1 MTEPRTFE
9 LQLDDERVPLHV
21 QRTATLRSR
30 HTGKPL
36 VEVHAVAS
44 TSDPA
49 VHERWTRVF
58 REVAGRT
65 VRTHGHAPGG
75 VHRWCI
81 SWNSYTAS
89 GPEHAHTLLLREV
102 EELALEALV
111 VDGVELHPYEYREEF
126 NGDELTVS
134 AKLVGSKAA
143 VLRLR
148 ALLKTRETFPVVRRG
163 IAQEPRQMRFGVAEW
178 SEHEGQIRV
187 RMVLVDASAD
197 PEEHPE
203 LVRIEEANTRAA
215 LAFYM
220 SFVDHLAELVQRKG
234 IATAEEVEGA
244 REAARNEP
252 WPTRREFWRVRD
264 VDLL

>member
-1 MTEPRTFE
+1 MTDPHTIE

-21 QRTATLRSR
+21 QRTATSRSR

-36 VEVHAVAS
+36 TEVHAVAS

-49 VHERWTRVF
+49 VHERWTRAF
-58 REVAGRT
+58 RDLGGRMVRTGGRT
-65 VRTHGHAPGG
+65 PGG
-75 VHRWCI
+75 VTRWCV
-81 SWNSYTAS
+81 SWNSYTPLGA
-89 GPEHAHTLLLREV
+89 EHAHTLLLREV
-102 EELALEALV
+102 EDLSLEALV
-111 VDGVELHPYEYREEF
+111 VDAVELHPYEYREEF
-126 NGDELTVS
+126 TGDELTIS

-163 IAQEPRQMRFGVAEW
+163 ISDEPREMRFGVAEW

-187 RMVLVDASAD
+187 RMVLVDADAD
-197 PEEHPE
+197 LAEHPE
-203 LVRIEEANTRAA
+203 VVRIEEANTRAA

-220 SFVDHLAELVQRKG
+220 SFVDRLAELVQRKG
-234 IATAEEVEGA
+234 IATAEEVEAA

-252 WPTRREFWRVRD
+252 WPQRREFWRVRD